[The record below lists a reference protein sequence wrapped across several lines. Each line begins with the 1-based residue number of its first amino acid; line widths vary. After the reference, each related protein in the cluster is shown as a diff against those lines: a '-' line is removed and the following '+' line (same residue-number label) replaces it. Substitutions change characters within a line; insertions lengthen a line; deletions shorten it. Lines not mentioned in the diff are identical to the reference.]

1 MILLTGATGFLGK
14 RVAKKLK
21 ARGLAFHP
29 TSLSMGTDLRELSAV
44 QKLFAEVRPEKVINC
59 AAYVGGI

>member
-44 QKLFAEVRPEKVINC
+44 QKLFGET
-59 AAYVGGI
+59 

>member
-14 RVAKKLK
+14 RVAKKLE
-21 ARGLAFHP
+21 ARGLVFHP

-44 QKLFAEVRPEKVINC
+44 QKLFAEVRPGKP
-59 AAYVGGI
+59 